1 MFSSGS
7 NKKYFFIYKKFGNLK
22 IMEIKYNKLKSSFV
36 IFLTIFSL
44 LACECVNDVNTEKEN
59 IPNQNT
65 EISIINLLDNNKSL
79 ATYCNDIFI
88 EDLDFKVY
96 NSIPKKYMSGRFV
109 LSFREKEEVIYIS
122 SLNLLESERYFS
134 FIYENQ
140 KQKRFI
146 IRQAIKNNIRVWNLN
161 DTSIDLTLFSNNFLY
176 NSVIKNN
183 SIEEFQINNF
193 PVNFNLSLNGLNINK
208 DINLNN
214 ISEIVI
220 YNNQILTFE
229 Y

>member
-1 MFSSGS
+1 
-7 NKKYFFIYKKFGNLK
+7 
-22 IMEIKYNKLKSSFV
+22 MEIKYNKLKSSFV

-146 IRQAIKNNIRVWNLN
+146 IRPAIKNNIRVWNLN

>member
-1 MFSSGS
+1 
-7 NKKYFFIYKKFGNLK
+7 
-22 IMEIKYNKLKSSFV
+22 MEIKYNKLKSSFV

-161 DTSIDLTLFSNNFLY
+161 DTSIDLTLFSNNLLY

>member
-1 MFSSGS
+1 
-7 NKKYFFIYKKFGNLK
+7 
-22 IMEIKYNKLKSSFV
+22 MEIKYNKLKSSFV

>member
-1 MFSSGS
+1 
-7 NKKYFFIYKKFGNLK
+7 
-22 IMEIKYNKLKSSFV
+22 
-36 IFLTIFSL
+36 
-44 LACECVNDVNTEKEN
+44 
-59 IPNQNT
+59 
-65 EISIINLLDNNKSL
+65 
-79 ATYCNDIFI
+79 
-88 EDLDFKVY
+88 
-96 NSIPKKYMSGRFV
+96 MSGRFV

>member
-1 MFSSGS
+1 
-7 NKKYFFIYKKFGNLK
+7 
-22 IMEIKYNKLKSSFV
+22 MEIKYNKLTSSLA
-36 IFLTIFSL
+36 ILLIIFSL
-44 LACECVNDVNTEKEN
+44 LSCECVNDVNTDKEN

-65 EISIINLLDNNKSL
+65 EISIINLLDNNRNLS
-79 ATYCNDIFI
+79 TYCNDIFI
-88 EDLDFKVY
+88 EDLGFKVY

-109 LSFREKEEVIYIS
+109 LSFREKDEVIYIS

-134 FIYENQ
+134 FIYEIQ

-146 IRQAIKNNIRVWNLN
+146 IRPAIKNNIRVWNLN
-161 DTSIDLTLFSNNFLY
+161 DSSIDLTLFSNNFLY
-176 NSVIKNN
+176 NSIIKSN
-183 SIEEFQINNF
+183 SVEEFQINNF

>member
-1 MFSSGS
+1 
-7 NKKYFFIYKKFGNLK
+7 
-22 IMEIKYNKLKSSFV
+22 MEIKYNKLKSSFV

-88 EDLDFKVY
+88 EDFAFKVY
-96 NSIPKKYMSGRFV
+96 NSIPKKYMSARFV
-109 LSFREKEEVIYIS
+109 LSFREQEEVIYIS